1 MTIPKSF
8 YFCFRFTEDLDEE
21 GGIALV
27 RDAIRAGIFNDL
39 GSGSNVDITVI
50 RRSGDV
56 SRFRTY
62 ENAAGSAADLRKLYP
77 RPTKLTPP
85 PGTTFVIEES
95 FRPHKSTSV
104 VQPVFQTSQL
114 NQDME
119 IVS

>member
-1 MTIPKSF
+1 ML
-8 YFCFRFTEDLDEE
+8 FRFVEDLDEE
-21 GGIALV
+21 AGIALV

-50 RRSGDV
+50 RRGGDV

-62 ENAAGSAADLRKLYP
+62 ENAAGSAADLRKTYP

-95 FRPHKSTSV
+95 FRPHKSV
-104 VQPVFQTSQL
+104 VQPTPIIQSSLET
-114 NQDME
+114 NRDME
-119 IVS
+119 VVS